1 MLDMRE
7 NVIDKSRHYGR
18 LAFMSLVTA
27 CLLAFVFSQATRGWA
42 GLPAVL
48 VYSFA
53 AGFGLEFVSAA
64 WTGRARTAGRRS
76 SLHH

>member
-1 MLDMRE
+1 MRE
-7 NVIDKSRHYGR
+7 KVISKSRHYGR
-18 LAFMSLVTA
+18 LAFMSVVTA
-27 CLLAFVFSQATRGWA
+27 CLLAFVFGQAATGPA
-42 GLPAVL
+42 GLPAVV

-64 WTGRARTAGRRS
+64 WTGRSPAPTRRS